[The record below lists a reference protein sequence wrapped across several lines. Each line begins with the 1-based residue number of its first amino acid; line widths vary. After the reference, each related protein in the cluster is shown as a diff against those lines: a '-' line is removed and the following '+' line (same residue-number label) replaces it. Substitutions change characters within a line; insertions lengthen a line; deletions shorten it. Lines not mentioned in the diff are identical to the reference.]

1 MKKKIAVLA
10 AAAFVLL
17 GCSGSGNMVAKSYGG
32 TVNID
37 LPVGEKLAEVTWKDN
52 NLWYLTRPMREGEE
66 AETWTFQ
73 EKSNYGVMEGKVI
86 LKEKK

>member
-1 MKKKIAVLA
+1 MKKKLAVLA

-17 GCSGSGNMVAKSYGG
+17 GCSNMVAKSYGG

>member
-1 MKKKIAVLA
+1 MKKKLAVLA

-17 GCSGSGNMVAKSYGG
+17 GCSGCGNMIAKNCGG
-32 TVNID
+32 TINID
-37 LPVGEKLAEVTWKDN
+37 LPAGEKLSEITWKNSD
-52 NLWYLTRPMREGEE
+52 LWYLTRPMREGEE

-86 LKEKK
+86 LKESK

>member
-1 MKKKIAVLA
+1 LRFWQLLRSYYWDAAGAVIW
-10 AAAFVLL
+10 
-17 GCSGSGNMVAKSYGG
+17 YGG
-32 TVNID
+32 TINID

>member
-17 GCSGSGNMVAKSYGG
+17 GCSGCGNMVAKSYGG

-52 NLWYLTRPMREGEE
+52 IGGYFKNTSISKNIKR
-66 AETWTFQ
+66 
-73 EKSNYGVMEGKVI
+73 N
-86 LKEKK
+86 